1 MLIRATKRLTGDIST
16 DALREIAQGGHLHL
30 NKPVKARELMEL
42 IRRCLAAA
50 LPQVQASTQGPA
62 ETARKRRP
70 PTIFVVDDD
79 STVREALR
87 DLLQEDGRTVE
98 TYTSSEAFLDAYRPG
113 SEGCLLVDAR
123 MPGMGGL
130 ALLQRLKGEGSR
142 LASIMITGQGDVP
155 MAVEAMRAG
164 AADFI
169 EKPIRRNELF
179 ASIEHALEH
188 IRDSGKLT
196 VRREAAAKRLAGLT
210 TRQRQ
215 IMVLVL
221 AGHPSKN
228 IAVDLG
234 ISQRT
239 VENHRAAVMKKTGS
253 HSLSALIRLAL
264 AADPGTGSE
273 SPR

>member
-1 MLIRATKRLTGDIST
+1 
-16 DALREIAQGGHLHL
+16 
-30 NKPVKARELMEL
+30 VKARELMGL
-42 IRRCLAAA
+42 IRRCLAEA
-50 LPQVQASTQGPA
+50 LPRVQAITQRPA
-62 ETARKRRP
+62 EMARKQRL

-79 STVREALR
+79 STVREAMR
-87 DLLQEDGRTVE
+87 DLLQEEGRTVE
-98 TYTSSEAFLDAYRPG
+98 TYASSEAFLAAYRPS

-130 ALLQRLKGEGSR
+130 ALLQRLKSEGSR
-142 LASIMITGQGDVP
+142 LAAIMITGQGDVP

-169 EKPIRRNELF
+169 EKPIRRDELF

-188 IRDSGKLT
+188 IRDSGKWS
-196 VRREAAAKRLAGLT
+196 VRRDAAAERLAGLT

-215 IMVLVL
+215 IMELVL

-228 IAVDLG
+228 IAADLG

-239 VENHRAAVMKKTGS
+239 VENHRAAVMNKTGS